1 MEEYLVAMLAGFL
14 ILSTTSTVLLTG
26 LGLLVVFS
34 MARERLSRIKGERK

>member
-1 MEEYLVAMLAGFL
+1 MADYVVWMLGAFL

-34 MARERLSRIKGERK
+34 MARERLSRITKERK